1 MLFSGDAVY
10 AEEPIVDTAPT
21 SNVDDYVRTMER
33 LLHVRVEV
41 VHPGH
46 DASFGGDLL
55 STICDRYL
63 MRHGGIAGTD

>member
-1 MLFSGDAVY
+1 MFAADAVY
-10 AEEPIVDTAPT
+10 DGPL
-21 SNVDDYVRTMER
+21 VDDCYHSDVGNYLRTMER

-46 DASFGGDLL
+46 DESFEGDLL

-63 MRHGGIAGTD
+63 MRHGGIAETD